1 MTRVCPNCENVVSN
15 EVMVCPYCRTTL
27 SKPKV
32 EVVEKKRYR
41 CPRCKK
47 EIFVTSGRCPHCNL
61 NLDKEYDGDLNFK
74 SYSVTKAFIGA
85 FVCIPMSLVLFIAS
99 IIMISKIGTV
109 GFAIMGAA
117 AVVLFVGIIDIIY
130 YNCNNDE

>member
-32 EVVEKKRYR
+32 EVVEKKKYR

-61 NLDKEYDGDLNFK
+61 NLDKEYSGELK
-74 SYSVTKAFIGA
+74 SYYVTRAFIGA
-85 FVCIPMSLVLFIAS
+85 IVCFPFSLILFVAS
-99 IIMISKIGTV
+99 MIMIAQIGAI
-109 GFAIMGAA
+109 GFCLLGV
-117 AVVLFVGIIDIIY
+117 AVFAFIVGIANVIY
-130 YNCNNDE
+130 YNKNKYDE

>member
-61 NLDKEYDGDLNFK
+61 NLDKEYGGDLK
-74 SYSVTKAFIGA
+74 SYYVTRALIGA
-85 FVCIPMSLVLFIAS
+85 IICFPCSLALFIAS
-99 IIMISKIGTV
+99 IIMIAQNGAIGFTV
-109 GFAIMGAA
+109 MGVA
-117 AVVLFVGIIDIIY
+117 AVAFIVGIANVIY
-130 YNCNNDE
+130 YNKNKYDE

>member
-1 MTRVCPNCENVVSN
+1 MTRVCPNCENEVSN

-32 EVVEKKRYR
+32 VEEKKKYR

-61 NLDKEYDGDLNFK
+61 NLDKEYSGNLNFK
-74 SYSVTKAFIGA
+74 SYYVTSALIGA
-85 FVCIPMSLVLFIAS
+85 IFIIPSSIVILVFS
-99 IIMISKIGTV
+99 IIWMVKFGAIGFWLMV
-109 GFAIMGAA
+109 L
-117 AVVLFVGIIDIIY
+117 AVFVFIVGIANVIY
-130 YNCNNDE
+130 YSKNQDAE

>member
-32 EVVEKKRYR
+32 EVVEKKKYR

-61 NLDKEYDGDLNFK
+61 NLDKEYSGDLK
-74 SYSVTKAFIGA
+74 SYYVTRALIGA
-85 FVCIPMSLVLFIAS
+85 IICFPCSLVLFVAS
-99 IIMISKIGTV
+99 MIMIAQNGAIGFTV
-109 GFAIMGAA
+109 MGVAVFAFI
-117 AVVLFVGIIDIIY
+117 VGIANVIY
-130 YNCNNDE
+130 YNKNKYDE

>member
-32 EVVEKKRYR
+32 EVVEKKKYR

-61 NLDKEYDGDLNFK
+61 NLDKEYSGDLK
-74 SYSVTKAFIGA
+74 SYYVTKALIGA
-85 FVCIPMSLVLFIAS
+85 FVYIPMSLVLFVAS
-99 IIMISKIGTV
+99 LIMISKNGTV
-109 GFAIMGAA
+109 GFTVMGVA
-117 AVVLFVGIIDIIY
+117 AVELIVGIINIIY
-130 YNCNNDE
+130 YNRNKDE